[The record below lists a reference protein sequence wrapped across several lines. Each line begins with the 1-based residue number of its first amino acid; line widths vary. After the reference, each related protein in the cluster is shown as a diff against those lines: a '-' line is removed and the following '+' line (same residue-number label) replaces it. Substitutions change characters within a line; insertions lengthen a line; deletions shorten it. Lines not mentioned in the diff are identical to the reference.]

1 MASEL
6 YLVTSLSL
14 REVMLMGQ
22 AAPCSPTATSASTMV
37 VTVL

>member
-14 REVMLMGQ
+14 REVMLMGH
-22 AAPCSPTATSASTMV
+22 AAPYSPTATSASVMV
-37 VTVL
+37 VMVL